1 MFGAAWTWSKTMD
14 LVDGNNV
21 LNPFVDPKA
30 WDYGKAGYDRTHTL
44 VDQLRLLHPRSAP
57 WLGIMS

>member
-21 LNPFVDPKA
+21 INPFIDPRI
-30 WDYGKAGYDRTHTL
+30 WHYGKAGLRPDAH
-44 VDQLRLLHPRSAP
+44 VGDQLRLPDSRS
-57 WLGIMS
+57 